1 MKQINKVQGLK
12 SFAVL
17 TVCAGV
23 LGGCHYAKIE
33 PASVGILFDANSGIS
48 QKILKPQMTVVGI
61 RQQLITYPTS
71 IKNASFV
78 EAQNEGQKAGED
90 SIKASTVEGAQ
101 LPVDVTVAWHVDPA
115 NVVLVFQSFGTAD
128 QEEMTDGY
136 IRYWATYA
144 VNCVS
149 GQKSIF
155 DLMAKDRQSFGP
167 LVKQFLAPIMSKYG
181 ISVDDV
187 LIGEVHPPKEIS
199 DKAQERIARR
209 NDLENAKLS
218 LEKAKRDSVTIITNA
233 ERDAQLNQIMAQ
245 MSDTAK
251 ALRKQD
257 ILKKAIEKW
266 DGKAPLVGN
275 GTIPFTNIQMK

>member
-1 MKQINKVQGLK
+1 MKNLLKVMASTMGCL
-12 SFAVL
+12 SLA
-17 TVCAGV
+17 
-23 LGGCHYAKIE
+23 GCHYAKIE

-48 QKILKPQMTVVGI
+48 QKILKPQMTYVGV

-78 EAQNEGQKAGED
+78 QARNEGQAAGED

-115 NVVLVFQSFGTAD
+115 NVVLVFESFGTAD
-128 QEEMTDGY
+128 QEQMTDGY

-144 VNCVS
+144 VDCVS

-155 DLMAKDRQSFGP
+155 DLMAKDRQNFGP
-167 LVKQFLAPIMSKYG
+167 RVKDFLAPIMAKYG
-181 ISVDDV
+181 ITVDDV
-187 LIGEVHPPKEIS
+187 LIGEVHPPQEIR

-209 NDLENAKLS
+209 NDLENSKLT
-218 LEKAKRDSVTIITNA
+218 LEKAKRDSVTTITNA
-233 ERDAQLNQIMAQ
+233 ERDAQLNKIRAE

-251 ALRKQD
+251 SLRKQE
-257 ILKKAIEKW
+257 IMKKAIDKW

>member
-1 MKQINKVQGLK
+1 MKRTYHVFTTALIAL
-12 SFAVL
+12 AL
-17 TVCAGV
+17 T
-23 LGGCHYAKIE
+23 GCHYAKIE

-48 QKILKPQMTVVGI
+48 QKILRPQMTYVGL

-78 EAQNEGQKAGED
+78 QARNEGQSANED
-90 SIKASTVEGAQ
+90 SIKASTIEGAQ

-115 NVVLVFQSFGTAD
+115 NVVLVFESFGTAD
-128 QEEMTDGY
+128 QEHMTDGY

-144 VNCVS
+144 VDCVS
-149 GQKSIF
+149 GQRSIF
-155 DLMAKDRQSFGP
+155 DLMAKDRQNFGP
-167 LVKQFLAPIMSKYG
+167 LVKKFLAPIMAKYG

-187 LIGEVHPPKEIS
+187 LIGEVHPPQEIS
-199 DKAQERIARR
+199 NKAQERISRR
-209 NDLENAKLS
+209 NDLENSKLT
-218 LEKAKRDSVTIITNA
+218 LEKAKRDSVTMITNA
-233 ERDAQLNQIMAQ
+233 ERDAQLNKIRSE

-251 ALRKQD
+251 TLRKQE

-275 GTIPFTNIQMK
+275 GSIPFTNIQLK

>member
-1 MKQINKVQGLK
+1 MKHLSKIVASL
-12 SFAVL
+12 F
-17 TVCAGV
+17 VCSTLA
-23 LGGCHYAKIE
+23 GCHYAKIE

-48 QKILKPQMTVVGI
+48 QKILKPQMTYVGV

-78 EAQNEGQKAGED
+78 QARNEGQAAGED

-115 NVVLVFQSFGTAD
+115 NVVLVFESFGTAD
-128 QEEMTDGY
+128 QEQMTDGY

-144 VNCVS
+144 VDCVS

-155 DLMAKDRQSFGP
+155 DLMAKDRQNFGP
-167 LVKQFLAPIMSKYG
+167 RVKDFLAPIMAKYG
-181 ISVDDV
+181 ITVDDV
-187 LIGEVHPPKEIS
+187 LIGEVHPPQEIR

-209 NDLENAKLS
+209 NDLENSKLT
-218 LEKAKRDSVTIITNA
+218 LEKARRDSVTTITNA
-233 ERDAQLNQIMAQ
+233 ERDAQLNKIRAE

-251 ALRKQD
+251 TLRKQE
-257 ILKKAIEKW
+257 IMKKAIDKW